1 MIEGLYPPFQHWG
14 ASGTTWILSDT
25 HFNDPDL
32 IHVYADRPSAE
43 EQVKRINAK
52 CGRADTLIILGDV
65 GDISYVRQLRAK
77 YKILVMGNHDSG
89 ASNYQR
95 QIYKQ
100 KFYKGLFQ
108 KHEALDEMKRLY
120 PDCAYSI
127 SDSYDFLD
135 NVPCWEVSADN
146 RLFDE
151 VYTGVLV
158 IGEKLM
164 LSHEPIKGCDWCMN
178 IHGHDHSRS
187 HKNDIYHFNVNAD
200 VIGYDPINFNKF
212 MKEGHLAPIK
222 SLHRATIDKQT
233 LNSLGRKRSFK
244 KKQNS

>member
-1 MIEGLYPPFQHWG
+1 MIEGLYQPFQHWG
-14 ASGTTWILSDT
+14 ASGTTWIISDT

-95 QIYKQ
+95 HIFKQ

-151 VYTGVLV
+151 VYSGVVV

-187 HKNDIYHFNVNAD
+187 HKNDKYHFNVCAD
-200 VIGYDPINFNKF
+200 VIGYEPINFNKF
-212 MKEGHLAPIK
+212 MKEGHLAHIV
-222 SLHRATIDKQT
+222 SIHRDTIDNATARAKKRGYR
-233 LNSLGRKRSFK
+233 LGRKP
-244 KKQNS
+244 Q

>member
-1 MIEGLYPPFQHWG
+1 MIEGLYEPFQHWG
-14 ASGTTWILSDT
+14 ASGTCHIISDT
-25 HFNDPDL
+25 HFDDPDL
-32 IHVYADRPSAE
+32 IHAYADRPSAE
-43 EQVKRINAK
+43 EQVKLINAK

-89 ASNYQR
+89 ASNYKR
-95 QIYKQ
+95 QIFKQ

-127 SDSYDFLD
+127 SDSYDFID
-135 NVPCWEVSADN
+135 NVSCWEVSADN
-146 RLFDE
+146 KMFDE
-151 VYTGVLV
+151 VFSGVVV

-187 HKNDIYHFNVNAD
+187 HKNDKYHFNVCAD
-200 VIGYDPINFNKF
+200 VIGYEPINFNKF
-212 MKEGHLAPIK
+212 MKEGHLAPIV
-222 SLHRATIDKQT
+222 SIHRDTIDNATARAKKRGYR
-233 LNSLGRKRSFK
+233 LGRKP
-244 KKQNS
+244 Q

>member
-1 MIEGLYPPFQHWG
+1 MIEGLYEPFQHWG
-14 ASGTTWILSDT
+14 ASGTCHIISDT
-25 HFNDPDL
+25 HFDDPDL
-32 IHVYADRPSAE
+32 IHAYADRPSAE
-43 EQVKRINAK
+43 EQVKLINAK

-65 GDISYVRQLRAK
+65 GDVSYVRQLRAK

-89 ASNYQR
+89 ASNYKR
-95 QIYKQ
+95 QIFKQ
-100 KFYKGLFQ
+100 KFDKGLFQ

-135 NVPCWEVSADN
+135 NSPCWEVSADN

-187 HKNDIYHFNVNAD
+187 HKNDKYHFNVCAD
-200 VIGYDPINFNKF
+200 VIGYEPINFNKW
-212 MKEGHLAPIK
+212 MKEGHLAPIV
-222 SLHRATIDKQT
+222 SIHRDTIDRATSNARKRGYR
-233 LNSLGRKRSFK
+233 LGRKP
-244 KKQNS
+244 Q

>member
-14 ASGTTWILSDT
+14 ASGTTWIISDT
-25 HFNDPDL
+25 HFDDPDL
-32 IHVYADRPSAE
+32 IHAYADRPSAE

-95 QIYKQ
+95 QIFRQ
-100 KFYKGLFQ
+100 KFDKGLFQ

-127 SDSYDFLD
+127 TDSYDYLD
-135 NVPCWEVSADN
+135 NFPCWEVRADN
-146 RLFDE
+146 KLFDQ
-151 VYTGVLV
+151 VFSGVVV

-187 HKNDIYHFNVNAD
+187 HKNDKYHFNVNAD
-200 VIGYDPINFNKF
+200 VIGYEPINFNKF
-212 MKEGHLAPIK
+212 MKEGHLANIV
-222 SLHRATIDKQT
+222 SIHRDTIDRATYNARKRGYK
-233 LNSLGRKRSFK
+233 LGRKP
-244 KKQNS
+244 Q

>member
-1 MIEGLYPPFQHWG
+1 MIEGLYEPFQHWG
-14 ASGTTWILSDT
+14 ASGTCHIISDT

-32 IHVYADRPSAE
+32 IHAYADRPSAE

-89 ASNYQR
+89 ASNYKR
-95 QIYKQ
+95 QIFKQ

-187 HKNDIYHFNVNAD
+187 HKNDIYHFNVCAD

-212 MKEGHLAPIK
+212 MKEGHLANIV
-222 SLHRATIDKQT
+222 SIHRDTIDNATARAKKRGYR
-233 LNSLGRKRSFK
+233 LGRKP
-244 KKQNS
+244 Q

>member
-14 ASGTTWILSDT
+14 ASGTTWIISDT

-146 RLFDE
+146 KLFDLIF
-151 VYTGVLV
+151 TGPLML
-158 IGEKLM
+158 GEKLM
-164 LSHEPIKGCDWCMN
+164 LSHEPIQGCNWCMN
-178 IHGHDHSRS
+178 IHGHDHTRS
-187 HKNDIYHFNVNAD
+187 HKNDKYHFNVCAD
-200 VIGYDPINFNKF
+200 VIGYEPINFNKW
-212 MKEGHLAPIK
+212 MKEGHLAPIV
-222 SLHRATIDKQT
+222 SIHRDTIDNATARAKKRGYK
-233 LNSLGRKRSFK
+233 LGRKP
-244 KKQNS
+244 Q

>member
-14 ASGTTWILSDT
+14 ASGTCHIISDM

-95 QIYKQ
+95 HIFKQ
-100 KFYKGLFQ
+100 KFDKGLFQ

-120 PDCAYSI
+120 PNCAYSI
-127 SDSYDFLD
+127 VDSYDFLD
-135 NVPCWEVSADN
+135 NSPCWEVSADN
-146 RLFDE
+146 KLFDE
-151 VYTGVLV
+151 VYTGP
-158 IGEKLM
+158 IMISEKLM

-178 IHGHDHSRS
+178 VHGHDHSRS
-187 HKNDIYHFNVNAD
+187 HKNDKYHFNVCAD
-200 VIGYDPINFNKF
+200 VIGYEPINFNKW
-212 MKEGHLAPIK
+212 MKKGHLANIV
-222 SLHRATIDKQT
+222 SIHRDTIDRATFNARKRGYK
-233 LNSLGRKRSFK
+233 LGRKP
-244 KKQNS
+244 Q

>member
-1 MIEGLYPPFQHWG
+1 MIEGLYSPFQHWG

-77 YKILVMGNHDSG
+77 YKVLVMGNHDSG

-95 QIYKQ
+95 HIFKQ
-100 KFYKGLFQ
+100 KFDKGLFQ

-120 PDCAYSI
+120 PNCAYSI
-127 SDSYDFLD
+127 IDSYDFLD
-135 NVPCWEVSADN
+135 NSPCWEVCADN
-146 RLFDE
+146 QLFDE
-151 VYTGVLV
+151 VYEGPVM
-158 IGEKLM
+158 ISSKLM
-164 LSHEPIKGCDWCMN
+164 LSHEPIGCGIWALN
-178 IHGHDHSRS
+178 IHGHIHART
-187 HKNDIYHFNVNAD
+187 HKNGFYHYNVCVDCHDYLPLNLNQFLKSGAFSY
-200 VIGYDPINFNKF
+200 VVPI
-212 MKEGHLAPIK
+212 
-222 SLHRATIDKQT
+222 HRQTIDEAIA
-233 LNSLGRKRSFK
+233 RCK
-244 KKQNS
+244 K

>member
-1 MIEGLYPPFQHWG
+1 MIEGLYQPFQHWG
-14 ASGTTWILSDT
+14 ASGTCHIISDT
-25 HFNDPDL
+25 HFDDPDL
-32 IHVYADRPSAE
+32 IYAYADRPSAE

-89 ASNYQR
+89 ASNYKR
-95 QIYKQ
+95 QIFKQ

-120 PDCAYSI
+120 PDCSYSI
-127 SDSYDFLD
+127 SDSYDFID

-151 VYTGVLV
+151 IYTGVLV

-187 HKNDIYHFNVNAD
+187 HKNDIYHFNVCAD
-200 VIGYDPINFNKF
+200 VIGYEPINFNKF
-212 MKEGHLAPIK
+212 MKEGHLANIV
-222 SLHRATIDKQT
+222 SVHRETIDRATSNARKRGYK
-233 LNSLGRKRSFK
+233 LGRKP
-244 KKQNS
+244 Q

>member
-1 MIEGLYPPFQHWG
+1 MIEGLYEPFQHWG
-14 ASGTTWILSDT
+14 ASGTCHIISDT
-25 HFNDPDL
+25 HFDDPDL
-32 IHVYADRPSAE
+32 IHAYADRPSAE

-89 ASNYQR
+89 ASNYKR
-95 QIYKQ
+95 QIFKQ

-120 PDCAYSI
+120 PDYSYSI
-127 SDSYDFLD
+127 SDSYDFID
-135 NVPCWEVSADN
+135 NVPCWEVIADN
-146 RLFDE
+146 KMFDE
-151 VYTGVLV
+151 VYSGVVV

-200 VIGYDPINFNKF
+200 VIGYEPINFNKF
-212 MKEGHLAPIK
+212 MKEGHLAPIV
-222 SLHRATIDKQT
+222 SIHRDTIDNATARAKKRGYR
-233 LNSLGRKRSFK
+233 LGRKP
-244 KKQNS
+244 Q

>member
-14 ASGTTWILSDT
+14 ASGTCHIISDT

-32 IHVYADRPSAE
+32 IHAYADRPSAE

-95 QIYKQ
+95 HIFK
-100 KFYKGLFQ
+100 KLFDKGMFQ
-108 KHEALDEMKRLY
+108 KHEALDEMKRFH
-120 PDCAYSI
+120 PNCAYSI
-127 SDSYDFLD
+127 SEYWD
-135 NVPCWEVSADN
+135 NFTDTFYWEVSADN

-151 VYTGVLV
+151 IYTGVLV

-187 HKNDIYHFNVNAD
+187 HKNDIYHFNVCAD
-200 VIGYDPINFNKF
+200 VIGYEPINFNKW
-212 MKEGHLAPIK
+212 MKEGHLAPIV
-222 SLHRATIDKQT
+222 SIHRDTIDNATARAKKRGYK
-233 LNSLGRKRSFK
+233 LGRKP
-244 KKQNS
+244 Q

>member
-1 MIEGLYPPFQHWG
+1 MIEGLYEPFQHWG
-14 ASGTTWILSDT
+14 ASGTCHIISDT

-32 IHVYADRPSAE
+32 IHAYADRPSAE
-43 EQVKRINAK
+43 EQVKLINAK

-77 YKILVMGNHDSG
+77 YKILVMGNHDAG
-89 ASNYQR
+89 ASNYKR
-95 QIYKQ
+95 QI
-100 KFYKGLFQ
+100 FRERFDKGLFQ

-120 PDCAYSI
+120 PDCSYTI
-127 SDSYDFLD
+127 IDSYDYLD
-135 NVPCWEVSADN
+135 NFPCWEVRADN
-146 RLFDE
+146 RLFDQ

-187 HKNDIYHFNVNAD
+187 HKNDKYHFNVCAD
-200 VIGYDPINFNKF
+200 VIGYEPINFNKF
-212 MKEGHLAPIK
+212 MKEGHLAPIV
-222 SLHRATIDKQT
+222 SIHRDTIDRATSNARKRGYK
-233 LNSLGRKRSFK
+233 LGRKP
-244 KKQNS
+244 Q

>member
-1 MIEGLYPPFQHWG
+1 MIEGLYQPFQHWG
-14 ASGTTWILSDT
+14 ASGTTWIISDT
-25 HFNDPDL
+25 HFDDPDL
-32 IHVYADRPSAE
+32 IHAYADRPSAE
-43 EQVKRINAK
+43 EQVKLINAK

-65 GDISYVRQLRAK
+65 GDVSYVRQLRAK

-89 ASNYQR
+89 ASNYKR
-95 QIYKQ
+95 QIFKQ

-120 PDCAYSI
+120 PDCSYSI
-127 SDSYDFLD
+127 SDSYDFID

-151 VYTGVLV
+151 IYTGVLV

-187 HKNDIYHFNVNAD
+187 HKNDIYHFNVCAD
-200 VIGYDPINFNKF
+200 VIGYEPINFNKF
-212 MKEGHLAPIK
+212 MKEGHLANIV
-222 SLHRATIDKQT
+222 SVHRETIDRATSNARKRGYK
-233 LNSLGRKRSFK
+233 LGRKP
-244 KKQNS
+244 Q

>member
-14 ASGTTWILSDT
+14 ASGTCHIISDT

-178 IHGHDHSRS
+178 IHGHDHSRY
-187 HKNDIYHFNVNAD
+187 HKNDKYHFNVCAD
-200 VIGYDPINFNKF
+200 VIGYEPINFNKW
-212 MKEGHLAPIK
+212 MKEGHLANIV
-222 SLHRATIDKQT
+222 SIHRDTINRATYNARKRGYR
-233 LNSLGRKRSFK
+233 LGRKP
-244 KKQNS
+244 Q

>member
-1 MIEGLYPPFQHWG
+1 MIEGLYQPFQHWG
-14 ASGTTWILSDT
+14 ASGTTWIISDT
-25 HFNDPDL
+25 HFDDPDL
-32 IHVYADRPSAE
+32 IHAYADRPSAE

-89 ASNYQR
+89 ASNYKR
-95 QIYKQ
+95 QIFRQ
-100 KFYKGLFQ
+100 KFDKGLFQ

-127 SDSYDFLD
+127 IDSYDFLD

-146 RLFDE
+146 KMFDE
-151 VYTGVLV
+151 VYSGVIV

-187 HKNDIYHFNVNAD
+187 HKNDKYHFNVNAD
-200 VIGYDPINFNKF
+200 VIGYEPINFNKF
-212 MKEGHLAPIK
+212 MKEGHLANIV
-222 SLHRATIDKQT
+222 SIHRETIDRATYNARKRGYR
-233 LNSLGRKRSFK
+233 LGRKP
-244 KKQNS
+244 Q

>member
-1 MIEGLYPPFQHWG
+1 MIEGLYPPFQRWG
-14 ASGTTWILSDT
+14 ASGTTWIISDT
-25 HFNDPDL
+25 HFDDPDL
-32 IHVYADRPSAE
+32 IHAYVDRPSAE

-89 ASNYQR
+89 ASNYKR
-95 QIYKQ
+95 QIFKQ

-187 HKNDIYHFNVNAD
+187 HKNDIYHFNVNTD
-200 VIGYDPINFNKF
+200 VIGYEPINFNKF
-212 MKEGHLAPIK
+212 MKEGHLAPIV
-222 SLHRATIDKQT
+222 SIHRDTIDNATARAKKRGYK
-233 LNSLGRKRSFK
+233 LGRKP
-244 KKQNS
+244 Q

>member
-1 MIEGLYPPFQHWG
+1 MIEGLYQPFQHWG
-14 ASGTTWILSDT
+14 ASGTCHIISDT

-32 IHVYADRPSAE
+32 IHAYADRPSAE

-89 ASNYQR
+89 ASNYKR
-95 QIYKQ
+95 QI
-100 KFYKGLFQ
+100 FRERFDKGLFQ

-120 PDCAYSI
+120 PDCSYTI
-127 SDSYDFLD
+127 IDSYDYLD
-135 NVPCWEVSADN
+135 NFPCWEVRADN
-146 RLFDE
+146 RLFDQ

-187 HKNDIYHFNVNAD
+187 HKNDIYHFNVCAD
-200 VIGYDPINFNKF
+200 VIGYEPINFNKW
-212 MKEGHLAPIK
+212 MKEGHLAPIV
-222 SLHRATIDKQT
+222 SIHRDTIDRATSNARKRGYR
-233 LNSLGRKRSFK
+233 LGRKP
-244 KKQNS
+244 Q

>member
-1 MIEGLYPPFQHWG
+1 MIQGLYPIFEHWG
-14 ASGTTWILSDT
+14 AVGSVWIISDT

-77 YKILVMGNHDSG
+77 YKILVMGNHDAG

-95 QIYKQ
+95 QIYK
-100 KFYKGLFQ
+100 KLFDKGMFQ

-127 SDSYDFLD
+127 SEYWD
-135 NVPCWEVSADN
+135 NFTDTFYWEVSADN

-187 HKNDIYHFNVNAD
+187 HKNDKYHFNVNAD
-200 VIGYDPINFNKF
+200 VIGYNPINFNKF

-222 SLHRATIDKQT
+222 SLHRATIDKQI

>member
-1 MIEGLYPPFQHWG
+1 MIEGLYQPFQHWG
-14 ASGTTWILSDT
+14 ASGTTWIISDT
-25 HFNDPDL
+25 HFDDPDL
-32 IHVYADRPSAE
+32 IHAYADRPSAE
-43 EQVKRINAK
+43 EQVKLINAK

-65 GDISYVRQLRAK
+65 GDISYVCQLRAK

-95 QIYKQ
+95 HIFKQ
-100 KFYKGLFQ
+100 KFEKGLFQ

-135 NVPCWEVSADN
+135 NSPCWEVSADN

-151 VYTGVLV
+151 IYTGVLV

-164 LSHEPIKGCDWCMN
+164 LSHEPIKGCNWCMN

-187 HKNDIYHFNVNAD
+187 HKNDIYHFNVCAD
-200 VIGYDPINFNKF
+200 VIGYEPINFNKF
-212 MKEGHLAPIK
+212 MKEGHLANIV
-222 SLHRATIDKQT
+222 SVHRETIDRATSNARKRGYK
-233 LNSLGRKRSFK
+233 LGRKP
-244 KKQNS
+244 Q

>member
-1 MIEGLYPPFQHWG
+1 MIEGLYEPFQHWG

-32 IHVYADRPSAE
+32 IHAYADRPSAE
-43 EQVKRINAK
+43 EQVKLINAK

-89 ASNYQR
+89 ASNYKR
-95 QIYKQ
+95 QIFKQ
-100 KFYKGLFQ
+100 KFDKGLFQ

-120 PDCAYSI
+120 PDCSYSI

-135 NVPCWEVSADN
+135 NTPCWEVSADN

-187 HKNDIYHFNVNAD
+187 HKNDIYHFNVCAD
-200 VIGYDPINFNKF
+200 VIGYEPINFNKW
-212 MKEGHLAPIK
+212 MKEGHLAPIV
-222 SLHRATIDKQT
+222 SIHRDTIDNATARAKKRGYK
-233 LNSLGRKRSFK
+233 LGRKP
-244 KKQNS
+244 Q

>member
-89 ASNYQR
+89 ASNYKR

-146 RLFDE
+146 KMFDE
-151 VYTGVLV
+151 AYSGVVV

-187 HKNDIYHFNVNAD
+187 HKNDKYHFNVCAD
-200 VIGYDPINFNKF
+200 VIGYEPINFNKF
-212 MKEGHLAPIK
+212 MKEGHLANIV
-222 SLHRATIDKQT
+222 SIHRDTIDNATARAKKRGYR
-233 LNSLGRKRSFK
+233 LGRKP
-244 KKQNS
+244 Q

>member
-1 MIEGLYPPFQHWG
+1 MIEGLYPPFQYWG
-14 ASGTTWILSDT
+14 ASGTCHIISDT

-65 GDISYVRQLRAK
+65 GDISYVCQLRAK

-89 ASNYQR
+89 ASNYKR
-95 QIYKQ
+95 QIFRQ
-100 KFYKGLFQ
+100 KFDKGLFQ

-127 SDSYDFLD
+127 TDSYDFLD

-187 HKNDIYHFNVNAD
+187 HKNDKYHFNVCAD
-200 VIGYDPINFNKF
+200 VIGYEPINFNKF
-212 MKEGHLAPIK
+212 MKEGHLANIV
-222 SLHRATIDKQT
+222 SIHRDTIDRATYNARKRGYR
-233 LNSLGRKRSFK
+233 LGRKP
-244 KKQNS
+244 Q

>member
-1 MIEGLYPPFQHWG
+1 MIEGLYEPFQHWG

-32 IHVYADRPSAE
+32 IHAYTDRPSAE

-89 ASNYQR
+89 ASNYKR
-95 QIYKQ
+95 QI
-100 KFYKGLFQ
+100 FRERFNKGLFQ

-120 PDCAYSI
+120 PDCSYTI
-127 SDSYDFLD
+127 IDSYDYLD
-135 NVPCWEVSADN
+135 NFPCWEVRADN
-146 RLFDE
+146 RLFDQ

-187 HKNDIYHFNVNAD
+187 HKNDIYHFNVCAD
-200 VIGYDPINFNKF
+200 VIGYEPINFNKW
-212 MKEGHLAPIK
+212 MKEGHLAPIV
-222 SLHRATIDKQT
+222 SIHRDTIDRATSNARKRGYR
-233 LNSLGRKRSFK
+233 LGRKP
-244 KKQNS
+244 Q

>member
-1 MIEGLYPPFQHWG
+1 MIEGLYQPFQHWG
-14 ASGTTWILSDT
+14 ASGTTWIISDT

-77 YKILVMGNHDSG
+77 YKILIMGNHDSG
-89 ASNYQR
+89 ASNYKR
-95 QIYKQ
+95 QIFKQ

-200 VIGYDPINFNKF
+200 VIGYEPINFNKF
-212 MKEGHLAPIK
+212 MKEGHLAHIV
-222 SLHRATIDKQT
+222 SIHRDTIDNATARAKKRGYR
-233 LNSLGRKRSFK
+233 LGRKP
-244 KKQNS
+244 Q